1 MPVKAYI
8 LIETQVGKTKDVV
21 KAVHELEGVESVESV
36 TGPYDA
42 IAVVE
47 AETLE
52 AFGDLVTTKLGSI
65 SGISRTV
72 TCIRIEAS

>member
-8 LIETQVGKTKDVV
+8 LIETQVGKTRDVV
-21 KAVHELEGVESVESV
+21 RALRKLERVASVESV

-42 IAVVE
+42 IATIE
-47 AETLE
+47 TETLE
-52 AFGDLVTTKLGSI
+52 EFGDLLTAKLVSI